1 MDATFFTDEYLKLCE
16 SPGIGEAKA
25 SYPESARM
33 PVRERLV
40 RCFWFD
46 QNFSTAD
53 LRVCDGR
60 KLRVLSPGWWNLEA
74 GPDFRS
80 AVIRL
85 ANEPIV
91 KGDVELH
98 VDASAWYSHGHHQ
111 DPTYD
116 SVILHVALRNDT
128 GKESIRNAAGRTVPQ
143 FILEPYL
150 TAGVGELAEAV
161 NPEDYPEVSDS
172 SVGPCSVAIREK
184 AVDGRWLGLFFDY
197 AGDQRALARMRRW
210 EHLLDTIGCEA
221 AIQCGVMEALGF
233 KKNKSQF
240 ALLARLAPPDKLKPI
255 LAGHPHD
262 EKRLRI
268 EAALFGLSGLLDQA
282 DAADK
287 ALIPD
292 TDPEAA
298 AYVDSI
304 RGRWAELGELF
315 PEGGMDAKQWMFSGS
330 RPVNFPPRRIAA
342 AAAFLS
348 QHMERGLLHALLSC
362 LPPET
367 GRLRQKDITAARK
380 NFESLF
386 TGPESGFW
394 GARCTFGGKRMAR
407 PVNLVGKDRAALIL
421 VNVVI
426 PVLLLQA
433 RKNNDAGLEHLLHS
447 MYMKLPRLPSTSVE
461 TSMIQRIFAGD
472 RQAAKIISNARRQQG
487 LYQVFKDF
495 CEKDDRGCRRCV
507 LLAEL
512 NKK

>member
-1 MDATFFTDEYLKLCE
+1 MDTGSIFSDEYAKLCQ
-16 SPGIGEAKA
+16 SSGVGEAKA
-25 SYPESARM
+25 GYPESARM

-46 QNFSTAD
+46 QNFATTD
-53 LRVCDGR
+53 LRAADGR

-111 DPTYD
+111 DPSYD
-116 SVILHVALRNDT
+116 SVILHVALRNDGGEQT
-128 GKESIRNAAGRTVPQ
+128 VRNAAGEAVPQ

-150 TAGVGELAEAV
+150 TAGIGELAETV

-172 SVGPCSVAIREK
+172 SAGPCNAAIREK
-184 AVDGRWLGLFFDY
+184 GVDGRWLGFFFDY

-210 EHLLDTIGCEA
+210 EHLFNTVGCEA

-240 ALLARLAPPDKLKPI
+240 ALLARLGPPAKLGPI
-255 LAGHPHD
+255 MAGHPPG
-262 EKRLRI
+262 EKRLRA
-268 EAALFGLSGLLDQA
+268 EAVLFGLSGLLASPAKGELDE
-282 DAADK
+282 
-287 ALIPD
+287 
-292 TDPEAA
+292 EAA
-298 AYVDSI
+298 EYVDSL
-304 RGRWAELGELF
+304 RGRWAELRDGF
-315 PEGGMDAKQWMFSGS
+315 PDGGMDAKQWVFSGS
-330 RPVNFPPRRIAA
+330 RPVNFPTRRIAA

-348 QHMERGLLHALLSC
+348 EHLERGLLDALLSC

-367 GRLRQKDITAARK
+367 GRLRQKDIVAARK
-380 NFESLF
+380 SFESLF
-386 TGPESGFW
+386 TGAEGGFW
-394 GARCTFGGKRMAR
+394 QTRCTFTGKRMAR
-407 PVNLVGKDRAALIL
+407 SVALVGKDRAALIL
-421 VNVVI
+421 VNVVV
-426 PVLLLQA
+426 PVLLLRA

-447 MYMKLPRLPSTSVE
+447 MYANLPRLPSTSVE
-461 TSMIQRIFAGD
+461 ASMIQRIFAGD
-472 RQAAKIISNARRQQG
+472 EQAAKIISNARRQQG

-495 CEKDDRGCRRCV
+495 CEKDDRGCRRCA

-512 NKK
+512 TKK